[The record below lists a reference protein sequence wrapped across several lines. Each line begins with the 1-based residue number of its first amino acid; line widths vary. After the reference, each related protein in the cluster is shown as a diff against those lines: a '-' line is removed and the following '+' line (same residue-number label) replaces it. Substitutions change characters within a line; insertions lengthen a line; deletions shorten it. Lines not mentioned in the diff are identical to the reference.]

1 MTKKINVLLITP
13 DGSLCYQSIDHTLS
27 ALQHLVGGRIETLY
41 DPHCLAGHAYCN
53 DEGFFIGMERNKVAG
68 EYLGVTVRGPVV
80 LLSHD
85 EKGNETNIRIEQI
98 KGVLNTVFGRPQS
111 DE

>member
-1 MTKKINVLLITP
+1 MTKTLNVLLIHP
-13 DGSLCYQSIDHTLS
+13 DGSLNYQSIDNTLS
-27 ALQHLVGGRIETLY
+27 ALQHLVGGHIEAIY

-53 DEGFFIGMERNKVAG
+53 DEGFYIGMERNKVAG

-85 EKGNETNIRIEQI
+85 EKGNEASIRIEQI
-98 KGVLNTVFGRPQS
+98 KGVLNTVFGLPQS

>member
-1 MTKKINVLLITP
+1 MTKTLTVLLIHP
-13 DGSLCYQSIDHTLS
+13 DGSLSYQSIDNTLS
-27 ALQHLVGGRIETLY
+27 ALQHLVGGHIEAIY

-53 DEGFFIGMERNKVAG
+53 DEAFFIGMERNKVAG
-68 EYLGVTVRGPVV
+68 EYLGVSVRGPVV

-85 EKGNETNIRIEQI
+85 DKGNEASIRIEQI
-98 KGVLNTVFGRPQS
+98 KGVLNVVFGLPQS

>member
-1 MTKKINVLLITP
+1 MTKKINVLIIHP
-13 DGSLCYQSIDHTLS
+13 GGSLSYQTIDNTLA
-27 ALQHLVGGRIETLY
+27 ALQHIVGGRIEAIY
-41 DPHCLAGHAYCN
+41 DPHCIAGHAYCN

-85 EKGNETNIRIEQI
+85 EKGNEASIRIEQI
-98 KGVLNTVFGRPQS
+98 KGVLNVVFGFPQS
-111 DE
+111 DD